1 MFHRVVTS
9 EIYLGIEELFPSKGL
24 IMKYLLT
31 GVAAIAL
38 LTACGGKDKV
48 ETAGDTAV
56 QEISASKGG
65 DKLPK
70 LKLRKGDAAT
80 AGQAITAFS
89 LTNSGDGRVSFAG
102 SDVKGDT
109 ATFTDITLTPEGEDD
124 GTVTAGALKF
134 EGLGML
140 NGQANFSRMTLSDI
154 SLNPPADEEGE
165 GSGKIEAIQLVN
177 PSPAMAAFVAS
188 LLGQGEPADL
198 PEGRELSFDLW
209 SMDALNFNVD
219 TEDGEKGNFLINK
232 IEVNNLQDEKAARM
246 LLDGMTFDMYDPDE
260 DTTVKANLG
269 KIDVRGANL
278 SWLTALQENAGDE
291 DEMAA
296 AFMQTLNQDPADPGY
311 DNLTMSDLDIDVSG
325 AKAVLSKLSS
335 NVKRDKEGRAVET
348 TTAPFKLTVSSGE
361 GKVGEQLAGGLAM
374 LGYEKL
380 ELSGE
385 GHTKYDPETDIVS
398 YVEGKNYYKLEDGF
412 KLDISGKF
420 EGLKAMSDMASA
432 AAMDDDST
440 ASEDVMENALE
451 NMVIHGFAFSL
462 DDDGIVNRAF
472 NAYAAQ
478 SGEDPQQ
485 VKNQLVGLMAMA
497 PMMAA
502 GSGVDASLVTEVTG
516 ALSSFITDPKT
527 LTIAVA
533 PQEPLRVSTL
543 ANMDDPSA
551 LTKAYLG
558 LSATNE

>member
-1 MFHRVVTS
+1 
-9 EIYLGIEELFPSKGL
+9 
-24 IMKYLLT
+24 MKYLLT

-38 LTACGGKDKV
+38 LTACGGKDKA
-48 ETAGDTAV
+48 ENTGDTAV
-56 QEISASKGG
+56 KEATTKTVQSDG
-65 DKLPK
+65 KLPK
-70 LKLRKGDAAT
+70 LELRRGDAAT
-80 AGQAITAFS
+80 AGQALTAFS
-89 LTNSGDGRVSFAG
+89 LADSSDGRISFSG

-109 ATFTDITLTPEGEDD
+109 ATFTGITLTPEDEDD
-124 GTVTAGALKF
+124 GSVTAGTLKF

-140 NGQANFSRMTLSDI
+140 NGQANFARMTLSDI

-165 GSGKIEAIQLVN
+165 GSGEIKSIQLVN

-198 PEGRELSFDLW
+198 PEGDELSFDLW

-219 TEDGEKGNFLINK
+219 SEDGEKGNFLISK
-232 IEVNNLQDEKAARM
+232 IEVNNLKDEKAARM
-246 LLDGMTFDMYDPDE
+246 LLDGMTFDMYDPEE
-260 DTTVKANLG
+260 DTTVKVNLG

-278 SWLTALQENAGDE
+278 GWLTALQENAGDE
-291 DEMAA
+291 DAMAA
-296 AFMQTLNQDPADPGY
+296 AMMQAFNQDPADPGY
-311 DNLTMSDLDIDVSG
+311 DKLTMSNLDIDVSG
-325 AKAVLSKLSS
+325 AKVAMPKLSS
-335 NVKRDKEGRAVET
+335 DVKRNKEGLAIET
-348 TTAPFKLTVSSGE
+348 STAPFKLTVSSGE

-385 GHTKYDPETDIVS
+385 GQTKYDPKTDIVS

-432 AAMDDDST
+432 AAMDDNTPPSD
-440 ASEDVMENALE
+440 DVMENALE
-451 NMVIHGFAFSL
+451 NMVIHGFALSL

-516 ALSSFITDPKT
+516 ALSSFLTDPKT

-558 LSATNE
+558 LSASNE

>member
-1 MFHRVVTS
+1 
-9 EIYLGIEELFPSKGL
+9 
-24 IMKYLLT
+24 MKYLLT

-56 QEISASKGG
+56 KEASTKTAQSDG
-65 DKLPK
+65 KLPK

-80 AGQAITAFS
+80 AGQALTVFS
-89 LTNSGDGRVSFAG
+89 LVDTSGGRISFSG

-109 ATFTDITLTPEGEDD
+109 ATFTGVTLTPEDEDD
-124 GTVTAGALKF
+124 GNVTAGTLKF

-154 SLNPPADEEGE
+154 TLNPPADEEGE
-165 GSGKIEAIQLVN
+165 GSGKIKTIQLVN

-198 PEGRELSFDLW
+198 PEGQELSFDLW
-209 SMDALNFNVD
+209 SMDTLNFNVD
-219 TEDGEKGNFLINK
+219 SEDGEKGNFLINK
-232 IEVNNLQDEKAARM
+232 IEVNNLKDEKAARM

-278 SWLTALQENAGDE
+278 GWLTALQENAGDE
-291 DEMAA
+291 DAMAA
-296 AFMQTLNQDPADPGY
+296 AFMQTFSQDPADPGY
-311 DNLTMSDLDIDVSG
+311 DSLTLNNLDVDVSG
-325 AKAVLSKLSS
+325 AKAVMSKLSS
-335 NVKRDKEGRAVET
+335 NVKRDKKGRAIET
-348 TTAPFKLTVSSGE
+348 STAPFKLTVSSGE
-361 GKVGEQLAGGLAM
+361 GKVGEQLAGRLAM

-380 ELSGE
+380 EFSGE
-385 GHTKYDPETDIVS
+385 GQTKYDPETDIIN

-420 EGLKAMSDMASA
+420 EGLKAMSDAASA
-432 AAMDDDST
+432 ATVDDDT
-440 ASEDVMENALE
+440 PPSEDVMDNALE

-478 SGEDPQQ
+478 NGEDPQQ

-502 GSGVDASLVTEVTG
+502 GSGVDASLVTEVTS
-516 ALSSFITDPKT
+516 ALSSFVTDPKT

-543 ANMDDPSA
+543 ANMDDPSV

-558 LSATNE
+558 LSATNK